1 MTTDSAIISRDLHS
15 GISLPG
21 TAQNAPAMNPFVTTP
36 MSTNPSDDEKKDS
49 AGSPH
54 RQSWTVYVAVL
65 ALAIA
70 IGHVVYAF
78 IRDHVV
84 D

>member
-1 MTTDSAIISRDLHS
+1 MT
-15 GISLPG
+15 
-21 TAQNAPAMNPFVTTP
+21 
-36 MSTNPSDDEKKDS
+36 TNPSDNDKEDA
-49 AGSPH
+49 AGAAR
-54 RQSWTVYVAVL
+54 RQRWTLYVAVL

>member
-1 MTTDSAIISRDLHS
+1 
-15 GISLPG
+15 
-21 TAQNAPAMNPFVTTP
+21 

-54 RQSWTVYVAVL
+54 RQSWTLYVAVL